1 MTVVTIAAFGIVSVL
16 LAVQFK
22 GLKGEYAMYLAAAAG
37 LLIFAYGLLKL
48 ETILEAARKIQ
59 EYIKINQVYLT
70 VLIKMTGIAYVAEFA
85 SGICRDAGFSSIG
98 VQIEVFGKL
107 SILAVSMPVVLAL
120 LETLEGFLT

>member
-1 MTVVTIAAFGIVSVL
+1 MTVITVAAFGIVSVL

-22 GLKGEYAMYLAAAAG
+22 GLKGEYAVYLAAAAG
-37 LLIFAYGLLKL
+37 LAIVSYGLLKL
-48 ETILEAARKIQ
+48 ETILEAARQIQ
-59 EYIKINQVYLT
+59 EYIKINPVYLM
-70 VLIKMTGIAYVAEFA
+70 VLIKMIGIAYVAEFA

-120 LETLEGFLT
+120 LETLEGFLA

>member
-1 MTVVTIAAFGIVSVL
+1 MTVITVAAFGIVSVL

-22 GLKGEYAMYLAAAAG
+22 GLKGEYAVYLAAAAG
-37 LLIFAYGLLKL
+37 LAIVSYGLLKL
-48 ETILEAARKIQ
+48 ETILEAARQIQ
-59 EYIKINQVYLT
+59 EYININPVYLT

>member
-1 MTVVTIAAFGIVSVL
+1 MTVVTVAAFGIVSVL

-22 GLKGEYAMYLAAAAG
+22 GLKGEYAVYLAAAAG
-37 LLIFAYGLLKL
+37 LAIVSYGLLKL
-48 ETILEAARKIQ
+48 ETILEAARQIQ
-59 EYIKINQVYLT
+59 EYININPVYLT
-70 VLIKMTGIAYVAEFA
+70 VLIKMIGIAYVAEFA

>member
-1 MTVVTIAAFGIVSVL
+1 MTVITVAAFGIVSVL

-22 GLKGEYAMYLAAAAG
+22 GLKGEYAVYLAAAAG
-37 LLIFAYGLLKL
+37 LAIVSYGLLKL
-48 ETILEAARKIQ
+48 ETILEAARQIQ
-59 EYIKINQVYLT
+59 EYININPVYLT
-70 VLIKMTGIAYVAEFA
+70 VLIKMIGIAYVAEFA

>member
-1 MTVVTIAAFGIVSVL
+1 MTVITVAAFGIVSVL

-22 GLKGEYAMYLAAAAG
+22 GLKGEYAVYLAAAAG
-37 LLIFAYGLLKL
+37 LAIVSYGLLKL
-48 ETILEAARKIQ
+48 ETILEAARQIQ
-59 EYIKINQVYLT
+59 EYIKINPVYLT
-70 VLIKMTGIAYVAEFA
+70 VLIKMIGIAYVAEFA

-120 LETLEGFLT
+120 LETLGGFLA

>member
-1 MTVVTIAAFGIVSVL
+1 MTVITVAAFGIVSVL

-22 GLKGEYAMYLAAAAG
+22 GLKGEYAVYLAAAAG
-37 LLIFAYGLLKL
+37 LAMVSYGLLKL
-48 ETILEAARKIQ
+48 ETILEAARQIQ
-59 EYIKINQVYLT
+59 EYIKINPVYLT
-70 VLIKMTGIAYVAEFA
+70 VLIKMIGIAYVAEFA

-120 LETLEGFLT
+120 LETLEGFLA

>member
-1 MTVVTIAAFGIVSVL
+1 MTVITVAAFGIVSVL

-22 GLKGEYAMYLAAAAG
+22 GLKGEYAVYLAAAAG
-37 LLIFAYGLLKL
+37 LAIVSYGLLKL
-48 ETILEAARKIQ
+48 ETILEAARQIQ
-59 EYIKINQVYLT
+59 EYIKINPVYLT
-70 VLIKMTGIAYVAEFA
+70 VLIKMIGIAYVAEFA

-120 LETLEGFLT
+120 LETLEGFLA

>member
-1 MTVVTIAAFGIVSVL
+1 MTVVTVAAFGIVSVL

-22 GLKGEYAMYLAAAAG
+22 GLKGEYAVYLAAAAG
-37 LLIFAYGLLKL
+37 LAIVSYGLLKL
-48 ETILEAARKIQ
+48 ETILEAARQIQ
-59 EYIKINQVYLT
+59 EYININPVYLT
-70 VLIKMTGIAYVAEFA
+70 VLIKMIGIAYVAEFA

-120 LETLEGFLT
+120 LETLEGFLA

>member
-1 MTVVTIAAFGIVSVL
+1 MTVITVAAFGIVSVL

-22 GLKGEYAMYLAAAAG
+22 GLKGEYAVYLAAAAG
-37 LLIFAYGLLKL
+37 LAIVSYGLLKL
-48 ETILEAARKIQ
+48 ETILEAARQIQ
-59 EYIKINQVYLT
+59 EYIKINPVYLT
-70 VLIKMTGIAYVAEFA
+70 VLIKMIGIAYVAEFA

-120 LETLEGFLT
+120 LETLEGFLV